1 MKQTTLKLLFT
12 LIMFGFACQVT
23 AQPQNESMKWVPL
36 SFDLLSQNAY
46 IYDIKVNTKTK
57 SKTNQFNGVVF
68 ASASALASDSKT
80 RSLFLNTHNWKYS
93 FSYEADGSKQFK
105 LSKFK
110 PDNEGFRHLDL
121 SQLGTPPFLILDWET
136 NALLGNIQ
144 VLVNAGDYYIVTK
157 QTDLA
162 IQNFRALAKKGD
174 KLARLY
180 ARYKLARL
188 LEKGTESD
196 QKEAFDLFKQLLES
210 GLDIANYHLALFYI
224 EGKIVNKDLVKAETL
239 LLMTDK
245 DPQAEILLENLK
257 SRKDDSTWN
266 PRTEGLIVER
276 IRHMV
281 GYKYAPEFDQ
291 AREIMNDLI
300 MSQDVDVITQNLRC
314 VYKEDILKGSYL
326 ALSKIFNN
334 IFYRVGNTSSF
345 WNACEKFLKLDNCDW
360 MWVYAPLGG
369 MKYKDE
375 FEIYSIPTAVW
386 NALGINNDSS
396 QKLKF
401 TKLIEKWCDIA
412 LQTSDSILFLKL
424 YDLIQSTYKFKGM
437 SMSAINGRIVTN
449 ETTSQKRWKEVVTDE
464 NVLKKINL
472 VLRRKSFGTYK

>member
-257 SRKDDSTWN
+257 SRKDDSTWD

-276 IRHMV
+276 IRRKV
-281 GYKYAPEFDQ
+281 ANKWGPTFDE
-291 AREIMNDLI
+291 AREHMKDLI
-300 MSQDVDVITQNLRC
+300 MSQDVDVINQNLRY
-314 VYKEDILKGSYL
+314 VYKDYL
-326 ALSKIFNN
+326 GQSWYSTPRIFFADQ
-334 IFYRVGNTSSF
+334 FYHPGNTF
-345 WNACEKFLKLDNCDW
+345 WNTCEKLLKLDNCGW
-360 MWVYAPLGG
+360 MWVYMPLGG
-369 MKYKDE
+369 ENSDSE